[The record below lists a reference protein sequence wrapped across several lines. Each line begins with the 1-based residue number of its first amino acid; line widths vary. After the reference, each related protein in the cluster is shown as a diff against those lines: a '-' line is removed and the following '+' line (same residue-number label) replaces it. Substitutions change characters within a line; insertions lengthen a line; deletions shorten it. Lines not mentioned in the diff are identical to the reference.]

1 MWTNKT
7 VENGETQIL
16 SKSMKNLDA
25 ARRRQCGVLS
35 QDRHLFIWEWSEGN
49 CDCEWWSVP
58 RNTTRECFIPESRRR
73 NQDFSDI
80 FFQQDGT
87 SNATR
92 QLLLETFPNHV
103 VSRFGDIAWPSRS
116 PDLTSPDVFFL
127 MGLLKVY
134 GLCEWT
140 KHVTGA
146 QRHHPRWNK
155 SHFFWNT
162 SAQNRKLLFFRCC
175 ECIRFTGSYPASVI
189 FKKWRSVNVTNIS
202 LLCSFKYLVSLSY
215 TV

>member
-16 SKSMKNLDA
+16 SKSMKNLDT

-58 RNTTRECFIPESRRR
+58 RNTTREFFIPESRRR
-73 NQDFSDI
+73 NPDFSDI
-80 FFQQDGT
+80 FFQQNGT

-116 PDLTSPDVFFL
+116 PDLTSPDVFFFKCGDL
-127 MGLLKVY
+127 KSTVYVNGPNTLPVLKDTIRDEISRISSETLQHKTENFFFPLLWMYTFHRKLS
-134 GLCEWT
+134 GI
-140 KHVTGA
+140 
-146 QRHHPRWNK
+146 
-155 SHFFWNT
+155 SHFQEMKKCQCDQYFQT
-162 SAQNRKLLFFRCC
+162 MFF
-175 ECIRFTGSYPASVI
+175 
-189 FKKWRSVNVTNIS
+189 
-202 LLCSFKYLVSLSY
+202 
-215 TV
+215 